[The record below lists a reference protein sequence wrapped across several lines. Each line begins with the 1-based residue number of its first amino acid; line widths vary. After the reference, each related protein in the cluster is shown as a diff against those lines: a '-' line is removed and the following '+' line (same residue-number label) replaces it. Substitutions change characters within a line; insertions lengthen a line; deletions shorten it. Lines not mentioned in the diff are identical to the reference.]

1 MTNMR
6 VENWCGYEIRFV
18 EVDGE
23 WMAILKDICD
33 ALNLRTDKTAYRL
46 DPDWLRRVPI
56 EIKRVSVRPSH
67 YKQNF
72 HDHPSRGDVNFHE
85 APSKDV
91 MKSKFTVWMLAVSE
105 PGIYQALFAS
115 RKLEARQFTGWV
127 SSVLPKLRKN
137 VGLEQYE
144 VMRMTEPEIQEAI
157 DYMIVSLYWD
167 EERNCVMQSITV
179 QGGDVDQVPF
189 E

>member
-6 VENWCGYEIRFV
+6 VENWCGYKIRFV

-33 ALNLRTDKTAYRL
+33 ALNLRTFKIAQRL
-46 DPDWLRRVPI
+46 DPDWL
-56 EIKRVSVRPSH
+56 KRVSVEVSDIPLKYNRSPGENKTRS
-67 YKQNF
+67 
-72 HDHPSRGDVNFHE
+72 
-85 APSKDV
+85 
-91 MKSKFTVWMLAVSE
+91 MLAVSE

-127 SSVLPKLRKN
+127 ATVIPKLRKN

-144 VMRMTEPEIQEAI
+144 VMRMTEPAIQEEINWMI
-157 DYMIVSLYWD
+157 DSLYWD

-179 QGGDVDQVPF
+179 QGGDVDQVSF

>member
-1 MTNMR
+1 MNKMR
-6 VENWCGYEIRFV
+6 VENWCGYDIRFV

-33 ALNLRTDKTAYRL
+33 ALGLRTAKIAERL
-46 DPDWLRRVPI
+46 DPDWMRRVPV
-56 EIKRVSVRPSH
+56 EVERSSKRPIH

-72 HDHPSRGDVNFHE
+72 HEV
-85 APSKDV
+85 PSKDV
-91 MKSKFTVWMLAVSE
+91 VKTKFTVWMLAVAE
-105 PGIYQALFAS
+105 AGIYQALFAS

-127 SSVLPKLRKN
+127 ASVLPKLRKN

-144 VMRMTEPEIQEAI
+144 VMRMTEHDIQEAI
-157 DYMIVSLYWD
+157 DYMIDSLYWD
-167 EERNCVMQSITV
+167 DEQKCVMQSVTV

>member
-1 MTNMR
+1 MSKMR
-6 VENWCGYEIRFV
+6 VENWCGYDIRFV

-23 WMAILKDICD
+23 WMAILKDVCD
-33 ALNLRTDKTAYRL
+33 ALNLRTAKIAERL
-46 DPDWLRRVPI
+46 DPDLMRRVPV
-56 EIKRVSVRPSH
+56 EVERNRPTR
-67 YKQNF
+67 YKNENYEV
-72 HDHPSRGDVNFHE
+72 PL
-85 APSKDV
+85 KDV
-91 MKSKFTVWMLAVSE
+91 MKSKFTVHMLAVAE
-105 PGIYQALFAS
+105 AGIYQALFAS

-144 VMRMTEPEIQEAI
+144 VMRMTEPAIQEEI
-157 DYMIVSLYWD
+157 NWMVDSLYWD
-167 EERNCVMQSITV
+167 EERNCVMQSVTV

>member
-1 MTNMR
+1 MNKMR
-6 VENWCGYEIRFV
+6 IENWCGYDIRFV

-33 ALNLRTDKTAYRL
+33 ALDLRTAKVAERL
-46 DPDWLRRVPI
+46 DPDLMERVPVEI
-56 EIKRVSVRPSH
+56 ERNSTRPAK
-67 YKQNF
+67 YGEK
-72 HDHPSRGDVNFHE
+72 FHE
-85 APSKDV
+85 VPLKDV
-91 MKSKFTVWMLAVSE
+91 MKSKFTVHMLAVAE
-105 PGIYQALFAS
+105 AGIYQALFAS
-115 RKLEARQFTGWV
+115 RKLEARKFTGWV

-157 DYMIVSLYWD
+157 DCILDSLYWD
-167 EERNCVMQSITV
+167 EERGCLMQSITV

>member
-1 MTNMR
+1 MNNVR
-6 VENWCGYEIRFV
+6 VENWCGYDIRFV

-23 WMAILKDICD
+23 WMAILKDVCD
-33 ALNLRTDKTAYRL
+33 ALNLKTKDVAYRL
-46 DPDWLRRVPI
+46 DPDLMRRVPVEI
-56 EIKRVSVRPSH
+56 ERSSNRPTK
-67 YKQNF
+67 YREK
-72 HDHPSRGDVNFHE
+72 FHE
-85 APSKDV
+85 VGSTDV
-91 MKSKFTVWMLAVSE
+91 VKSKFTVHMLAVAE
-105 PGIYQALFAS
+105 AGIYQALFAS

-157 DYMIVSLYWD
+157 DYMIDSLYWD

>member
-1 MTNMR
+1 MNNMR
-6 VENWCGYEIRFV
+6 VENWCDYDIRFV

-23 WMAILKDICD
+23 WMAILKDVCD
-33 ALNLRTDKTAYRL
+33 ALNLKTKDVAYRL
-46 DPDWLRRVPI
+46 DPDLMRRVPVEI
-56 EIKRVSVRPSH
+56 ERISNRPTK
-67 YKQNF
+67 YNEKF
-72 HDHPSRGDVNFHE
+72 HDVVSTE
-85 APSKDV
+85 V
-91 MKSKFTVWMLAVSE
+91 MKSKFTVHMLAVAE
-105 PGIYQALFAS
+105 AGIYQALFAS

-144 VMRMTEPEIQEAI
+144 VMRMTDPAIQEEI
-157 DYMIVSLYWD
+157 NYMIDSLYWD

>member
-1 MTNMR
+1 MNKMR
-6 VENWCGYEIRFV
+6 VENWCGYDIRFV

-23 WMAILKDICD
+23 WMAILKDVCD
-33 ALNLRTDKTAYRL
+33 ALDLRTDKVAYRL
-46 DPDWLRRVPI
+46 DPDLMRRVPV
-56 EIKRVSVRPSH
+56 EVERNRPTK
-67 YKQNF
+67 YDKENY
-72 HDHPSRGDVNFHE
+72 DHPSKGVI
-85 APSKDV
+85 
-91 MKSKFTVWMLAVSE
+91 KSKFTVHMLAVAE
-105 PGIYQALFAS
+105 AGIYQALFAS

-144 VMRMTEPEIQEAI
+144 VMRMTEPAIQDEIDCI
-157 DYMIVSLYWD
+157 LDSLYWD
-167 EERNCVMQSITV
+167 EEKGCVMQSITV